1 MKINQRLDN
10 DMQNESKHSE
20 IHKPHLPFLV
30 FICIASALGG
40 LLWGFDAIVI
50 SGTISSVKLQFALSP
65 AMEGFFVSSGL
76 LGAVFGSGLSG
87 WLSDK
92 FGRSRNLLLAAVL
105 MLLSAIGSAWA
116 TNIEL
121 LVFARWLGGLGVG
134 ISAMVC
140 PLYISEISP
149 THLRGRLVT
158 MFQFAITLG
167 IMIALFNNYFLHQ
180 WAASVADTAAEG
192 SFMQWFVADETW
204 RAMFASELV
213 PGLFFLVLAALLPE
227 SPRWLVKVGR
237 HEQAGKVLNR
247 IFRNGAKQELETIKQ
262 TVAKESATQTN
273 FLDVFSQKYRKPLII
288 AMLLAAFAQF
298 SGINVVFYYGTSMLE
313 DAGLKADGA
322 LSGMAVIGFCNMIFT
337 TIAMAFVDKVGRRKL
352 LQFGTIGAIA
362 CLAGIGASF
371 NSGANTMLIVLMCA
385 FVAFF
390 AFSLGPIKF
399 IFASEI
405 FPTNIRSHAM
415 AIVILTMWA
424 TDTIVGQFTPS
435 LREAVGPAVTFFIFA
450 AILVP
455 QIFMVW
461 KWMPETAGRSLEEIE
476 ADFHKADV

>member
-1 MKINQRLDN
+1 MK
-10 DMQNESKHSE
+10 NESKHSE

-105 MLLSAIGSAWA
+105 MLLSALGSAWA
-116 TNIEL
+116 TNIEF

-180 WAASVADTAAEG
+180 WAASVAEIAAEG
-192 SFMQWFVADETW
+192 SFMKWFVADETW

-213 PGLFFLVLAALLPE
+213 PGLFFLVMAACLPE

-237 HEQAGKVLNR
+237 HEQAGKVLSR
-247 IFRNGAKQELETIKQ
+247 IFRNGAEKELETIKQ
-262 TVAKESATQTN
+262 TVAKESATKTN
-273 FLDVFSQKYRKPLII
+273 FLDVFSLKYRKPLII
-288 AMLLAAFAQF
+288 AMMLAAFAQF

-313 DAGLKADGA
+313 SAGLKADGA

-476 ADFHKADV
+476 STYYDKDA